1 MRRNLIPIRW
11 PSDHRTDAATSTGIS
26 CSATKSFSSRSVS
39 IGRGVS
45 VSIMQPPS
53 ERSRAIPLPFLC
65 GPANAMANRT
75 RIRLDSRCS
84 RPSARKSRP
93 RRKPHKRRS
102 RDMAVPLLVRD
113 AIVHLSSRLSIA
125 VVCYDDGRRRR
136 PGVRRRD
143 RLDSGG
149 IGMAGEGYWW
159 NNVGIEGGDAGEG
172 VAVFFDG
179 FNLGVLR
186 GGGGAAWWE
195 MGGHQCFATFE
206 VWDLP

>member
-11 PSDHRTDAATSTGIS
+11 PSDHLTDAATSTGIS

-39 IGRGVS
+39 MGMGVS
-45 VSIMQPPS
+45 VSIMHPPS
-53 ERSRAIPLPFLC
+53 ERSRAIPLPFLY

-84 RPSARKSRP
+84 RPSFRKSLP

-102 RDMAVPLLVRD
+102 RDMPFPLLVGD
-113 AIVHLSSRLSIA
+113 AIVHLSSRLSIEI
-125 VVCYDDGRRRR
+125 VCYDDGRRRR

-149 IGMAGEGYWW
+149 IGMAVQVYWCKH
-159 NNVGIEGGDAGEG
+159 VALEGGDAGKG
-172 VAVFFDG
+172 VGVFFHV
-179 FNLGVLR
+179 FNLVMVKGGAGA
-186 GGGGAAWWE
+186 GGGK
-195 MGGHQCFATFE
+195 MGEH
-206 VWDLP
+206 

>member
-26 CSATKSFSSRSVS
+26 WSATKSFSSRSVS
-39 IGRGVS
+39 MGRGVS

-53 ERSRAIPLPFLC
+53 ERSRAIPLPFLY

-84 RPSARKSRP
+84 RPSGRKRRP

-102 RDMAVPLLVRD
+102 RDMAFPLFVGD
-113 AIVHLSSRLSIA
+113 AIVHLSSRLSID

-149 IGMAGEGYWW
+149 IGMAGEGYGG
-159 NNVGIEGGDAGEG
+159 NPRAVEGGDAEKGRASYSD
-172 VAVFFDG
+172 VVH
-179 FNLGVLR
+179 L
-186 GGGGAAWWE
+186 E
-195 MGGHQCFATFE
+195 M
-206 VWDLP
+206 V